1 LNAYTNEDKSINSE
15 AFPSTINKHLSQV
28 IETNKRLH
36 KPQNNNFQTV
46 LWCQEINKHKSCMWK
61 QTYNYIFESTIQQ

>member
-1 LNAYTNEDKSINSE
+1 LSAYTNEDKFINSE

-36 KPQNNNFQTV
+36 SPQNNNFQIV
-46 LWCQEINKHKSCMWK
+46 L
-61 QTYNYIFESTIQQ
+61 